1 FQENYGCRVLDC
13 LNPSGEIPPGCT
25 GLIHWIFAPLEAKTY
40 VVDIPVSIIGGDS
53 VLVTFTGVGYDQR
66 IMGDTMAMKDSSAA
80 GLPTKQVVSVP
91 QQLAVLSEERLAFGN
106 VPLYSVSRQVF
117 FISNSSSDHAIS
129 FRWML
134 EGTPADQ
141 VVLIE
146 PDHGYLHPGQSTLLK
161 ISFFSC
167 GAPSMYDMDILC
179 EIVDETEMAMFN
191 ERLIKWT
198 NEQEERQYTFTIT
211 EADVTRP
218 RSGPRLRSL
227 DSSNTPHSKSES
239 DLRRYQALPP
249 IGSQE
254 PTNTS
259 KQRRKSSTPPQ
270 PSPPESFWLHLGVT
284 ARTHMI
290 AEFHRS
296 FPENT
301 NEFIIDHIYLTC
313 RRYVVNHEENKE
325 TGDLSALV
333 SCTNSEMNVI
343 TDVMSVILRGL
354 LEDSNFHGSLG
365 ELDNEPVPYFRQ
377 LGETP

>member
-1 FQENYGCRVLDC
+1 
-13 LNPSGEIPPGCT
+13 
-25 GLIHWIFAPLEAKTY
+25 
-40 VVDIPVSIIGGDS
+40 
-53 VLVTFTGVGYDQR
+53 
-66 IMGDTMAMKDSSAA
+66 
-80 GLPTKQVVSVP
+80 
-91 QQLAVLSEERLAFGN
+91 
-106 VPLYSVSRQVF
+106 
-117 FISNSSSDHAIS
+117 
-129 FRWML
+129 
-134 EGTPADQ
+134 
-141 VVLIE
+141 
-146 PDHGYLHPGQSTLLK
+146 
-161 ISFFSC
+161 
-167 GAPSMYDMDILC
+167 
-179 EIVDETEMAMFN
+179 MAMFN

-211 EADVTRP
+211 EADVTIP
-218 RSGPRLRSL
+218 WSGPRLRSL

-249 IGSQE
+249 IGCQE

-259 KQRRKSSTPPQ
+259 KQRRKSGTPPQ

-301 NEFIIDHIYLTC
+301 NEFIIDQ
-313 RRYVVNHEENKE
+313 RYVVNHEENKE

-343 TDVMSVILRGL
+343 TDVMSVILSHTQVTMVVTLPHVAITTSCQSYSDNHGNITTPCSYSDVMSVILSYSDVMSVILRGL

-377 LGETP
+377 LGETPYIYDRTPSRASSSSSSRSEPGHEYPDEPDLAESRAQESSYQVSYHDDRASSRTHEIVQRSSSVLSAVDHLRDESLDPEWKASQRNKARSLPEFTSLLESVIENSLLNIMTEANYGELSLTARPRVIALPPSRLAKR